1 MHRVSTTQ
9 PDRVENSRAE
19 GRRTENSVE
28 FLLPETPGRKIP
40 WNSGYRYLQGWENQL
55 NFRYIHIIFPV
66 RESISIEKRAPTPE
80 PKPRMGFHMMN
91 LLRRFV
97 DVPAFDSIDMNALT
111 GNVSSSG
118 GNPVRDG
125 ISVNDLNQ

>member
-1 MHRVSTTQ
+1 
-9 PDRVENSRAE
+9 
-19 GRRTENSVE
+19 
-28 FLLPETPGRKIP
+28 
-40 WNSGYRYLQGWENQL
+40 
-55 NFRYIHIIFPV
+55 
-66 RESISIEKRAPTPE
+66 
-80 PKPRMGFHMMN
+80 MGFHMMN